1 VITKLLSNW
10 PEEGVS
16 IDQKMAALRF
26 FIQGLRLVEHEQ
38 NIGESLLSMDDL
50 FHGGTNSVL
59 DLHLL
64 KTNVTG
70 KFEIRAV
77 STLATIDVATY
88 YSVEQSRVPLLIQ
101 SAVFISLFAH
111 DHLTSDGITIMEAA
125 GNIRRLITSSRAII
139 SAVPDDLG
147 LLETLEYV
155 VNLKLKRNAVSF
167 AFLKEVKRGWSAFLS
182 LKSNHARTEIIPPR
196 RKLPQKPHVHTQP
209 LPFSGND
216 LTVEEPEE
224 TNQVELKDDSPFPI
238 RAAQRDLFRN
248 QIIETREQFGLL
260 LCPVRLSTIEV
271 STLQRWL
278 FTTTS
283 TPSSVLVVLSMI
295 TALKTHELMG
305 IHITR
310 SSDTALLLQTD
321 PKSFGVVDL
330 QAKCYWRKELDVQ
343 NRFKPKPEDL
353 YWLNDHHEWLALPI
367 PDVFFQILND
377 FFNDSD
383 GGIVEECLGLNDEQQ
398 ASGYLNDACR
408 EIRALG
414 GLHRPITKRALRYS
428 LFACVSDKYGQ
439 HNASLI
445 FANNSFSNST
455 RHYYMSAKAKHLQSL
470 FYQAIN
476 AFTQVDL
483 SSDPFPNQEGTV
495 GSRLSISVEL
505 FKERLTTK
513 ISAVNELL
521 LTVKNEKDPYQLKNI
536 YNLLVAYTVTM
547 FVCATTH
554 RRHNSLFIEHACW
567 SHDYSQVMIA
577 DKLFFGESAVRIL
590 PIPEIL
596 SSQINNSKGWIEQIS
611 KRLRSIGDPFAR
623 TLSASLSR
631 KGNTPFFGRWMSN
644 NTIKPAD
651 TTLIETFL
659 GDDFSLPQNSLRQ
672 LFYQS
677 MLQQPNSS
685 SYLDHQMGHV
695 SSALHSFQNTSLR
708 SLHDDEQHQH
718 RSLVQDVLTQLGFV
732 NLKRTKYSNT
742 DNLKVAYFLPK
753 TIDGSNAASIKDLAK
768 NALIKAMEKVKSSDN
783 SIYEIL
789 SNELAEEPFVHE
801 EAIKQ
806 LDDLLVDKEGNQLDD
821 TNLET
826 LFKVAYFRSPKV
838 EAVFPF
844 KMHIAEHAYRTLY
857 AQFLEVVRVIC
868 SQGEDLDPDFLKIA
882 LLMSLIFDGEEAIN
896 GFFKAGSDKIFT
908 VQDISYA
915 NRYLTGNITG
925 QPIMFAGISS
935 VLLAL
940 IVRKLGAR
948 NIVFDLKKFDKDLG
962 RLKDTGHKTVSHKVL
977 SKLRGL
983 IVTASNEYGHDKWRF
998 ILFFKHLDMSL
1009 RQGESG
1015 VLFGLR
1021 QNTVDTKRLSPHA
1034 LQRLMSPTE
1043 YFPLGAQPDISFVQ
1057 DQLIEKRTYKAVKD
1071 RSFYRAFFKDL
1082 PQALDDSGN
1091 NSKNGIRAYW
1101 NRLIGDGQARTSVA
1115 ELVKQSNALPEII
1128 VLILT
1133 WLLEASSRR
1142 GKSETGLKVS
1152 TIKTYLSTIGPALC
1166 ELCANKSLLSLDYD
1180 DLIDVYQDVID
1191 MGDQV
1196 HGQPRLR
1203 RLMDFHRQCRR
1214 YFQSPK
1220 IDWQDLDVALVD
1232 DVITRNIISH
1242 VEYERAINLLVN
1254 DPYLAPSEQEA
1265 CLVVLIISYRLMT
1278 RRAETRRLRV
1288 NDWCEQSGLCS
1299 IRSNV
1304 FGSTKT
1310 RNGNRRIPYTVLMTN
1325 DEYDRVTAY
1334 VQKARKQGGNPPLFY
1349 DPLFPDRIRS
1359 MDKTFNRVTEALQL
1373 VTGDSN
1379 TRLYDCRHAGINFV
1393 ATSLILS
1400 DTQSDPIALSIKR
1413 WLPCD
1418 TFAEFQDN
1426 FSKATIGNPST
1437 RHALLPALA
1446 LMVGHSSATTTIS
1459 NYVHLTYYWRW
1470 MATEGELRSLKILD
1484 NEIQILVGMDKS
1496 YFSRQKNKSGLSASY
1511 CVLDELLSGVEIEG
1525 LLGEKGISLPVLE
1538 LSNIKSDTFS
1548 AKSRQI
1554 KDIERTLRV
1563 LEYISV
1569 TTESNAMNLHLES
1582 SQYVIEKSDLETA
1595 FVTKVWRAY
1604 QETLEQD
1611 VGYRAF
1617 SIPAFSSGV
1626 NLPDAFRPKAAEAY
1640 LASPEF
1646 WEWIKAL
1653 LTLERAA
1660 LSRLLVLWGKSW
1672 DAMDRVCKVP
1682 ASERAEWRTILD
1694 RLSWYPEFNQDSE
1707 VRRYKHGVQVQCHEL
1722 RVLSQKNLKESVS
1735 MLKLSHSLF
1744 LLMLQQKLL
1753 T

>member
-1 VITKLLSNW
+1 MFDFESFLSKWPDGIPSICHKPVIRCYIKLFNNAGIANDVRDQISVIESFIGSEPRDGYDSHLIIENTRNKL
-10 PEEGVS
+10 VAYS
-16 IDQKMAALRF
+16 ISSLAALYNHQINEDCRKGIF
-26 FIQGLRLVEHEQ
+26 FLQ
-38 NIGESLLSMDDL
+38 LS
-50 FHGGTNSVL
+50 
-59 DLHLL
+59 
-64 KTNVTG
+64 
-70 KFEIRAV
+70 
-77 STLATIDVATY
+77 
-88 YSVEQSRVPLLIQ
+88 
-101 SAVFISLFAH
+101 VFIALF
-111 DHLTSDGITIMEAA
+111 TNNERINSSVTILEAA
-125 GNIRRLITSSRAII
+125 RNIRRLIVNPPNDLLH
-139 SAVPDDLG
+139 VPPG
-147 LLETLEYV
+147 LNFLETIEYISHI
-155 VNLKLKRNAVSF
+155 NFSKNKISLSY
-167 AFLKEVKRGWSAFLS
+167 LKEVKRGWSVFLS
-182 LKSNHARTEIIPPR
+182 LKSNNARTEIIPPR
-196 RKLPQKPHVHTQP
+196 RKSPRKPYVHTQP

-216 LTVEEPEE
+216 LTVDEPEE
-224 TNQVELKDDSPFPI
+224 TKQIELKDDSPFPI

-260 LCPVRLSTIEV
+260 LCPVRLSTLEV

-278 FTTTS
+278 FTTTCS
-283 TPSSVLVVLSMI
+283 PSSVLVVLSML

-353 YWLNDHHEWLALPI
+353 YWLNEHHEWLALPI
-367 PDVFFQILND
+367 PDVFFQMLND
-377 FFNDSD
+377 FFSDSD
-383 GGIVEECLGLNDEQQ
+383 GVTLEEFLGLNDEQQ

-414 GLHRPITKRALRYS
+414 GLHRPITKRALRYA
-428 LFACVSDKYGQ
+428 LFACVSDQFGQ

-455 RHYYMSAKAKHLQSL
+455 RHYYMAAKAKHLQSL
-470 FYQAIN
+470 FYQAVN
-476 AFTQVDL
+476 TFTPVDL
-483 SSDPFPNQEGTV
+483 SSNPFPNQEGTV

-513 ISAVNELL
+513 ISALNELL
-521 LTVKNEKDPYQLKNI
+521 LTVKNEKDPCQLKNI
-536 YNLLVAYTVTM
+536 YNLVVAYTVTM

-567 SHDYSQVMIA
+567 SHNYSQVMIA

-596 SSQINNSKGWIEQIS
+596 SSQINNSKGWVEQIS
-611 KRLRSIGDPFAR
+611 KRLRLIGDPFAR

-631 KGNTPFFGRWMSN
+631 KGNTPFLGRWMPN
-644 NTIKPAD
+644 NTIKPSD

-659 GDDFSLPQNSLRQ
+659 GDDFSLPQNALRQ

-677 MLQQPNSS
+677 MLRQPNSS
-685 SYLDHQMGHV
+685 PYLDHQMGHV

-708 SLHDDEQHQH
+708 SLHDDEQDQH

-742 DNLKVAYFLPK
+742 EGLKVAYFLPK
-753 TIDGSNAASIKDLAK
+753 TIDGSNTANIKDLAK
-768 NALIKAMEKVKSSDN
+768 NALKKAMEKIKNSDD

-789 SNELAEEPFVHE
+789 NKELVEEPFVHE

-806 LDDLLVDKEGNQLDD
+806 LDDLLVDKEGNQFDD
-821 TNLET
+821 ISLET
-826 LFKVAYFRSPKV
+826 LLKGVYFRNPKI

-844 KMHIAEHAYRTLY
+844 KIHIAEHAYRTLY
-857 AQFLEVVRVIC
+857 AQFVELVRTIC
-868 SQGEDLDPDFLKIA
+868 SQSEDLDPDFLKVV

-896 GFFKAGSDKIFT
+896 GFFKAGSDKVFT
-908 VQDISYA
+908 INDITYA
-915 NRYLTGNITG
+915 NQYLTGNIAG

-935 VLLAL
+935 VLMAL
-940 IVRKLGAR
+940 IVRKLGVC

-962 RLKDTGHKTVSHKVL
+962 RLKDTGHKTASHKVL

-983 IVTASNEYGHDKWRF
+983 IITASNEYGHDKWRF

-1009 RQGESG
+1009 CQGESG

-1043 YFPLGAQPDISFVQ
+1043 YFPLGTQTSISIVQ

-1082 PQALDDSGN
+1082 PQALDDSGH
-1091 NSKNGIRAYW
+1091 NSKKGIRAYW
-1101 NRLIGDGQARTSVA
+1101 NRLIGDGQAWTSVT
-1115 ELVKQSNALPEII
+1115 ELVNHSNALPEII

-1180 DLIDVYQDVID
+1180 DLIDIYQDVID

-1220 IDWQDLDVALVD
+1220 VDWQDLDVALVD
-1232 DVITRNIISH
+1232 DVITRNIITH
-1242 VEYERAINLLVN
+1242 VEYERAFSLLEN
-1254 DPYLAPSEQEA
+1254 DPYLTPMAQEA

-1325 DEYDRVTAY
+1325 DEFDRVTAY
-1334 VQKARKQGGNPPLFY
+1334 VEKARKQGDNSPLFY
-1349 DPLFPDRIRS
+1349 DQLFPDRIRS

-1379 TRLYDCRHAGINFV
+1379 TRLYDCRHSGINFV
-1393 ATSLILS
+1393 ATALILS
-1400 DTQSDPIALSIKR
+1400 DAQSDPIALSIKR

-1426 FSKATIGNPST
+1426 FTKATNGNPST

-1459 NYVHLTYYWRW
+1459 NYVHLTHYWRW
-1470 MATEGELRSLKILD
+1470 IATEGELRSLKILD
-1484 NEIQILVGMDKS
+1484 NEIQALVGMDKS

-1525 LLGEKGISLPVLE
+1525 LAGEKGINLPVLE

-1548 AKSRQI
+1548 AKSRLI
-1554 KDIERTLRV
+1554 KDIERSLRV

-1569 TTESNAMNLHLES
+1569 TTKSNAKNLHLES

-1595 FVTKVWRAY
+1595 FVKKVWRAY
-1604 QETLEQD
+1604 QEALEQD

-1626 NLPDAFRPKAAEAY
+1626 NLPDAYRPKAAEAY

-1646 WEWIKAL
+1646 WEWIKTL
-1653 LTLERAA
+1653 LTLEGDA
-1660 LSRLLVLWGKSW
+1660 LSRLLMLWGKSW

-1682 ASERAEWRTILD
+1682 ASERVEWQTILSS
-1694 RLSWYPEFNQDSE
+1694 LSWKPNFSSE
-1707 VRRYKHGVQVQCHEL
+1707 SANRRHNHGIYVQCHEL
-1722 RVLSQKNLKESVS
+1722 RALSRPNAEEIT
-1735 MLKLSHSLF
+1735 MLKMSHALF
-1744 LLMLQQKLL
+1744 LLTLLQNIS

>member
-1 VITKLLSNW
+1 MILFDFDAFLSKW
-10 PEEGVS
+10 PES
-16 IDQKMAALRF
+16 ISSICRKPAMRYYIKLFDDAGIA
-26 FIQGLRLVEHEQ
+26 
-38 NIGESLLSMDDL
+38 DDL
-50 FHGGTNSVL
+50 STQISFIEGYIGNEPIDGYDRRILIDNTRNKLTDYAVSSLASLRTHHENSKAICF
-59 DLHLL
+59 LHLSVFVAL
-64 KTNVTG
+64 FSNSKSTN
-70 KFEIRAV
+70 IS
-77 STLATIDVATY
+77 STV
-88 YSVEQSRVPLLIQ
+88 
-101 SAVFISLFAH
+101 
-111 DHLTSDGITIMEAA
+111 MEAA
-125 GNIRRLITSSRAII
+125 RNIRRLIVNSPGALLD
-139 SAVPDDLG
+139 VPNDLSF
-147 LLETLEYV
+147 LETIEYIV
-155 VNLKLKRNAVSF
+155 DIDFKKNALPFSF
-167 AFLKEVKRGWSAFLS
+167 LREVEKGWSVFIGLN
-182 LKSNHARTEIIPPR
+182 SNIHIEIIAPR
-196 RKLPQKPHVHTQP
+196 RKSPHKPHVHTQP

-216 LTVEEPEE
+216 LTVDEPEE
-224 TNQVELKDDSPFPI
+224 TNQVDLKDDSPFPI

-260 LCPVRLSTIEV
+260 LCPVRLSTLEV

-278 FTTTS
+278 FTTTCS
-283 TPSSVLVVLSMI
+283 PSSVLVVLSML

-321 PKSFGVVDL
+321 PKSFGVIDL

-353 YWLNDHHEWLALPI
+353 YWLNEHHEWLALPI
-367 PDVFFQILND
+367 PDVFFKMLND
-377 FFNDSD
+377 FFSDSD
-383 GGIVEECLGLNDEQQ
+383 GVTLEEFLGLNDEQQ

-414 GLHRPITKRALRYS
+414 GLHRPITKRALRYA
-428 LFACVSDKYGQ
+428 LFACVSDQFGQ

-455 RHYYMSAKAKHLQSL
+455 RHYYMAAKAKHLQSL
-470 FYQAIN
+470 FYQAVN
-476 AFTQVDL
+476 TFTPVDL
-483 SSDPFPNQEGTV
+483 SNNPFPNQEGTV

-513 ISAVNELL
+513 ISALNELL

-536 YNLLVAYTVTM
+536 YNLVVAYTVTM

-596 SSQINNSKGWIEQIS
+596 SSQINNSKGWVEQIS
-611 KRLRSIGDPFAR
+611 KRLRLIGDPFAR

-631 KGNTPFFGRWMSN
+631 KGNTPFLGRWMPN
-644 NTIKPAD
+644 NTIKPSD

-659 GDDFSLPQNSLRQ
+659 GDDFSLPQNALRQ

-677 MLQQPNSS
+677 MLRQPNSS
-685 SYLDHQMGHV
+685 PYLDHQMGHV

-708 SLHDDEQHQH
+708 SLHDDEQDQH

-742 DNLKVAYFLPK
+742 ESLKVAYFLPK
-753 TIDGSNAASIKDLAK
+753 TIDGSNTASIKDLAK
-768 NALIKAMEKVKSSDN
+768 SALKKAMEKIKNSDD

-789 SNELAEEPFVHE
+789 NKELVEEPFVHE

-806 LDDLLVDKEGNQLDD
+806 LDDLLVDKEGNQFDD
-821 TNLET
+821 ISLET
-826 LFKVAYFRSPKV
+826 LLKGVYFRNPKI

-844 KMHIAEHAYRTLY
+844 KIHIAEHAYRTLY
-857 AQFLEVVRVIC
+857 AQFVELVRTIC
-868 SQGEDLDPDFLKIA
+868 SQSEDLDPDFLKVV

-896 GFFKAGSDKIFT
+896 GFFKAGSDKVFT
-908 VQDISYA
+908 INDITYA
-915 NRYLTGNITG
+915 NQYLTGNIAG

-935 VLLAL
+935 VLMAL

-962 RLKDTGHKTVSHKVL
+962 RLKDAGHKNASHKVL

-983 IVTASNEYGHDKWRF
+983 IITESNEYGHDKWRF

-1043 YFPLGAQPDISFVQ
+1043 YFSLGAQTDISVVQ

-1082 PQALDDSGN
+1082 PQALDDSGH
-1091 NSKNGIRAYW
+1091 NSKKGIRAYW
-1101 NRLIGDGQARTSVA
+1101 NHLIGDGQTRTSVT
-1115 ELVKQSNALPEII
+1115 ELVNHSNALPEII

-1220 IDWQDLDVALVD
+1220 VDWQDLDVALVD
-1232 DVITRNIISH
+1232 DVITRNIITH
-1242 VEYERAINLLVN
+1242 VEYERAFNLITN

-1310 RNGNRRIPYTVLMTN
+1310 RNGNRRIPYTVLMTH
-1325 DEYDRVTAY
+1325 DEYNRVTVY
-1334 VQKARKQGGNPPLFY
+1334 VEKARKQGDNPPLFY

-1373 VTGDSN
+1373 VTGDSG
-1379 TRLYDCRHAGINFV
+1379 TRLYDCRHTGINFV
-1393 ATSLILS
+1393 ATALILS
-1400 DTQSDPIALSIKR
+1400 DAQSDPIALSIKR

-1426 FSKATIGNPST
+1426 FTKATIGNPST

-1459 NYVHLTYYWRW
+1459 NYVHLTHYWRW

-1484 NEIQILVGMDKS
+1484 NEIQALVGMDKS

-1548 AKSRQI
+1548 AKSRHI

-1569 TTESNAMNLHLES
+1569 TTESNAMNLES

-1604 QETLEQD
+1604 QEALEQD

-1617 SIPAFSSGV
+1617 SIAAFSCGV

-1722 RVLSQKNLKESVS
+1722 RVLTQKNLKESVS